1 MHATI
6 QPVSVGWPS
15 FQATVLRVTVVLVN
29 RIGLDGSADVRW
41 SLSSEQG
48 GSFEGANTLQG
59 LAYDAWGNNDAYLLE
74 WLAGV
79 LGLTIIEIVPD
90 APAVVEPP
98 PPVITAP
105 PVLPDGAPL
114 PPTDGGV

>member
-6 QPVSVGWPS
+6 QPVSVGWPT

-48 GSFEGANTLQG
+48 GSFEGANTLAG
-59 LAYDAWGNNDAYLLE
+59 AAYDAWGNDDEYLLR
-74 WLAGV
+74 WLAEPAQ
-79 LGLTIIEIVPD
+79 LGLTIVEIVPD
-90 APAVVEPP
+90 APPAPEPTSEPAPVDAPATVEE
-98 PPVITAP
+98 PV
-105 PVLPDGAPL
+105 
-114 PPTDGGV
+114 

>member
-41 SLSSEQG
+41 SLSSDQG

-79 LGLTIIEIVPD
+79 LGLTIVEIVPD
-90 APAVVEPP
+90 APPAPEPTPEPAPADAPATVEEPI
-98 PPVITAP
+98 VYSEGN
-105 PVLPDGAPL
+105 V
-114 PPTDGGV
+114 

>member
-6 QPVSVGWPS
+6 QPVSVGWPT

-29 RIGLDGSADVRW
+29 RIGYAGSADVRW
-41 SLSSEQG
+41 SLSSDQG

-79 LGLTIIEIVPD
+79 LGLTIVEIVPD
-90 APAVVEPP
+90 APPAPEPTPEPAPVEEPI
-98 PPVITAP
+98 VYSEGN
-105 PVLPDGAPL
+105 V
-114 PPTDGGV
+114 

>member
-6 QPVSVGWPS
+6 QPVSVGWPT

-59 LAYDAWGNNDAYLLE
+59 LAYDAWGNDDEYLLR
-74 WLAGV
+74 WLATPEV
-79 LGLTIIEIVPD
+79 LNLTIVEIVPD
-90 APAVVEPP
+90 APP
-98 PPVITAP
+98 AP
-105 PVLPDGAPL
+105 PAPE
-114 PPTDGGV
+114 PTPEPAPVDVPTTVEEPV